1 MEPIGTGGRLIH
13 MTRNLTVDPSA
24 LHALA
29 TDYRGHST
37 ELAGHA
43 ATLTALTR
51 QFDVF
56 GPVGATFA
64 AALARATHHQAQL
77 AHRLSAHLDTGSAA
91 ALGTAAGFTDADHSA
106 GARIGAW

>member
-1 MEPIGTGGRLIH
+1 MEPNGHDGRLIH

-29 TDYRGHST
+29 ADYRAQST
-37 ELAGHA
+37 ELAAQA
-43 ATLTALTR
+43 ASLTALTQ

-64 AALARATHHQAQL
+64 TALAQATHHQAQL
-77 AHRLSAHLDTGSAA
+77 AHRLSAHLDTGSEA
-91 ALGTAAGFTDADHSA
+91 ALGTATGFIDADHSA
-106 GARIGAW
+106 GGRIGVW

>member
-1 MEPIGTGGRLIH
+1 

-29 TDYRGHST
+29 THYRGHST
-37 ELAGHA
+37 ELATHA
-43 ATLTALTR
+43 ATLTALTQ

-64 AALARATHHQAQL
+64 AALARATYHQAQM
-77 AHRLSAHLDTGSAA
+77 AHRLSAHLDIGSAT

-106 GARIGAW
+106 GGRIGAW